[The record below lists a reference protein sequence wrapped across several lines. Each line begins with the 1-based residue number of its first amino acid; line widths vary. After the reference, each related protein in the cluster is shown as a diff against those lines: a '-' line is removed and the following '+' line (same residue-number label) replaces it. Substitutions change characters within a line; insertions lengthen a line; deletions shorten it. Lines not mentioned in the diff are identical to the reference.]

1 MAFRVTIALLIQ
13 AQVHFA
19 DRTVYFR
26 LILLTFLAAVGA
38 PLPDRHDD
46 WQVLWNRG
54 WGRGLKTIAPV
65 GPIVWCIPLPA
76 AVDTHH

>member
-26 LILLTFLAAVGA
+26 LILLTFFAAVGA

-46 WQVLWNRG
+46 WQVLWNRV
-54 WGRGLKTIAPV
+54 WPILKNQIILTKYNSISS
-65 GPIVWCIPLPA
+65 W
-76 AVDTHH
+76 T